1 MLSIE
6 VHPSPRFGEKIYGLS
21 NRIRSKWNQKLEEVA
36 HLLKEKVLQNLDGK
50 ILHKRSGQL
59 YESIHEETY
68 SSGYDFIAFV
78 GPIPATPKAFAL
90 EFGGKGDYIIPV
102 GQKGFLASKE
112 GDFFSKRDVL
122 HPPSK
127 EYAYLRIAAEEIE
140 PMIPGEFITVLNG
153 AFE

>member
-1 MLSIE
+1 VLSIE

-21 NRIRSKWNQKLEEVA
+21 NRIRSKWNQRLEATA

-68 SSGYDFIAFV
+68 ASGYDFIAFV
-78 GPIPATPKAFAL
+78 GPIPASPKAFAL
-90 EFGGKGDYIIPV
+90 EYGGKGDYIIPV
-102 GQKGFLASKE
+102 GPKGFLASKD
-112 GDFFSKRDVL
+112 GDFFSKRDVI

-127 EYAYLRIAAEEIE
+127 EYAYLRTAMEEIE
-140 PMIPGEFITVLNG
+140 PTLPGEFGLSVSEAL
-153 AFE
+153 E

>member
-6 VHPSPRFGEKIYGLS
+6 VKTSDRFGEKIYGLS
-21 NRIRSKWNQKLEEVA
+21 DRIRTKWNAKLEETA

-59 YESIHEETY
+59 YESIQEETY
-68 SSGYDFIAFV
+68 TSGYYFIAFV

-90 EFGGKGDYIIPV
+90 ELGGRGDYIIPV
-102 GQKGFLASKE
+102 GPKGFLARKE
-112 GDFFSKRDVL
+112 DNFFSKRDVL

-127 EYAYLRIAAEEIE
+127 EYAYLRTALEEVE
-140 PMIPGEFITVLNG
+140 PTIPGEFAAILQ
-153 AFE
+153 E